1 MDARGLPSS
10 SILPQLEKLASLIGT
25 VEVDAA
31 ETESC
36 MQARNLQRLA
46 DALRKVLG
54 DSPMLPGALEDSSG
68 WHFE

>member
-31 ETESC
+31 ETESW
-36 MQARNLQRLA
+36 MQARNLHRLA
-46 DALRKVLG
+46 DELRKVLG
-54 DSPMLPGALEDSSG
+54 DSTMLPGALEDSRG